1 MVVQALALGV
11 ALIEEFVHS
20 LELVTQ
26 ANSYEAEFDCLGE
39 DVKAEACFDG
49 KMMVE
54 VLSD

>member
-11 ALIEEFVHS
+11 ALIEEVVHS

-39 DVKAEACFDG
+39 DAKAEADNFS
-49 KMMVE
+49 VQ
-54 VLSD
+54 